1 MISRL
6 SLSVALLS
14 FNLFLG
20 SPLAHAQASD
30 PGDQAQTL
38 GAWRSEHGAN
48 WRAEAH
54 ADSGW
59 VELLHGGR
67 AEAPLQPRSD
77 ADLVQVAKHFIDV
90 TKDLHGIA
98 GSTLVEKAV
107 TFLPLAASTDKFTVR
122 FDQAVNGIPVEGGRV
137 NVLLDTAGRLLSLH
151 STAQA
156 GLENAATIPTLDEAL
171 AATLAVRAFRAE
183 TQLAASARSGSVLV
197 FLPHTVAGRR
207 VASLAWKLD
216 VIWEQAQTLPVGRTL
231 FLDAHDGSVLASWN
245 LVHEFDVS
253 GTVVTNATPG
263 SLPDSASNP
272 ATQQVAAYAKVTS
285 SAGTTYT
292 DINGDFTFSGVNS
305 PLDVTVDYTGTFNNV
320 NNNSG
325 SDYTLTTTAQPGQAN
340 TILMNPSPDEYTT
353 AQANAFVH
361 VNTVRDYV
369 RSIVPSD
376 NTADFV
382 MTANVNQAST
392 CNAFF
397 DGSSTNYYRAGGGCA
412 NTAYSTVVAHEI
424 GHWLNVRY
432 GTGNGNDGMGEGN
445 ADVWGMYILDVPIV
459 GRDFCGSGCHIRSGN
474 NTRQF
479 CGDCC
484 GGCYGGVHDDGEVWM
499 GAAWKVRR
507 NLNTTMGD
515 ALGDAAAD
523 SIFMG
528 WMSSYNQTQIK
539 SIIET
544 QWLTLDDDDGNIDN
558 GTPNYG
564 DIDSAFR
571 EQGFPGFEL
580 TLIDFQN
587 VTDLPDT
594 TVEAGPYSVD
604 ATIVSLVTPP
614 ITTATLH
621 YRVNG
626 MAFVDVPLTAAGGD
640 LFQGQIPDVPSPA
653 RVDYY
658 LSATDSGSNTD
669 TWPSG
674 APANTASF
682 AIGELTQLYADD
694 FDGSDDNGWTH
705 GTRGDTVNVEDDWAR
720 GLPQGKGGTSWGT
733 SWADPSSAASGN
745 SCWANDLGLG
755 ADDGAHGSLVH
766 NYLRSPAIDCSSAF
780 GTTLRF
786 KRWLTVED
794 ADNND
799 LASILVNDVVVWE
812 NSSGDHTRDTSWTDQ
827 ELDIA
832 AEADGQA
839 ALRIEFVLRSG
850 WVRNLGGWNIDDFEL
865 YALGSTTG
873 QCPTPTAYG
882 TAKTNSLGWIPAIG
896 HAGTPSV
903 ASADFAVTVTLAI
916 PNQPTILI
924 SGDSA
929 SSVPFM
935 GGTLW
940 VAAPHVRHGVR
951 FLDSFGSASYP
962 LAVDGSL
969 VGSTRYFQF
978 WSRDPAD
985 SFGVGLSD
993 GLEVTFCD

>member
-1 MISRL
+1 MHF
-6 SLSVALLS
+6 SLPLGSTLLTAS
-14 FNLFLG
+14 LFLG
-20 SPLAHAQASD
+20 SPLTQAQSSE
-30 PGDQAQTL
+30 PGDVSQALAQWQS
-38 GAWRSEHGAN
+38 AHGAH
-48 WRAEAH
+48 WRTAIH

-59 VELLHGGR
+59 VELLYGGQ
-67 AEAPLQPRSD
+67 AQAPIQVRND
-77 ADLVQVAKHFIDV
+77 ADLVQAARHFIV
-90 TKDLHGIA
+90 TTRDLHGIA
-98 GSTLVEKAV
+98 VATLREQAV
-107 TFLPLAASTDKFTVR
+107 TFLPLAATTDKFTVR
-122 FDQAVNGIPVEGGRV
+122 FEQEVNGIPVEGGRV
-137 NVLLDTAGRLLSLH
+137 NVLLDTEGGLLSLH

-156 GLENAATIPTLDEAL
+156 GLEQASTTPSLSLKRAEARAL
-171 AATLAVRAFRAE
+171 QAFRAE
-183 TQLAASARSGSVLV
+183 TQLAASSRSPASLV
-197 FLPHTVAGRR
+197 FLPHTVAGLR
-207 VASLAWKLD
+207 VASLAWKVD
-216 VIWEQAQTLPVGRTL
+216 VIWEQANTLPVGRTL
-231 FLDAHDGSVLASWN
+231 FLDAGDGTVLASWN

-253 GTVVTNATPG
+253 GTVLTNATPG

-285 SAGTTYT
+285 SAGTTFT
-292 DINGDFTFSGVNS
+292 DVNGDFTFSGVNS
-305 PLDVTVDYTGTFNNV
+305 PLAVTVDYTGTFNNV
-320 NNNSG
+320 NNNGG
-325 SDYTLTTTAQPGQAN
+325 SDYSLTATAQPGQAN
-340 TILMNPSPDEYTT
+340 TLLMNPSPDENTT
-353 AQANAFVH
+353 AQANAFGH

-369 RSIVPSD
+369 RAIVPSD

-382 MTANVNQAST
+382 MTANVNQSST

-412 NTAYSTVVAHEI
+412 NTAYSTVVAHEV

-445 ADVWGMYILDVPIV
+445 ADVWAMYIHDVPIV
-459 GRDFCGSGCHIRSGN
+459 GRDFCGTGCNIRSGN
-474 NTRQF
+474 NTKQF

-484 GGCYGGVHDDGEVWM
+484 SGCYGQVHSDGEVWM

-507 NLNTTMGD
+507 NLNTTLGD

-523 SIFMG
+523 SMFMG
-528 WMSSYNQTQIK
+528 WMNAYNQTQIK

-564 DIDSAFR
+564 DIDAGFR

-604 ATIVSLVTPP
+604 ATITSLVTPP
-614 ITTATLH
+614 INTATLH

-626 MAFVDVPLTAAGGD
+626 AAFIDVPMTNAGGD
-640 LFQGQIPDVPSPA
+640 LYQGQIPDVPSPA
-653 RVDYY
+653 RIDYY
-658 LSATDSGSNTD
+658 LSASDSGGSSD
-669 TWPSG
+669 AWPSG

-682 AIGELTQLYADD
+682 AIGELVQIFADD
-694 FDGSDDNGWTH
+694 FDGGGDGGWTH
-705 GTRGDTVNVEDDWAR
+705 GTRGNTANVEDDWAR
-720 GLPQGKGGTSWGT
+720 GLPQGQGGTSWGT
-733 SWADPSSAASGN
+733 SWTDPSSAPSGN
-745 SCWANDLGLG
+745 SCWSNDLGMG
-755 ADDGAHGSLVH
+755 ADDGAYSSLVH

-786 KRWLTVED
+786 KRWLTVEK

-799 LASILVNDVVVWE
+799 FARILVNDVVVWE
-812 NSSGDHTRDTSWTDQ
+812 NASGNHTQDTSWMDQ
-827 ELDIA
+827 EIDIA

-839 ALRIEFVLRSG
+839 ALRVEFELRSG

-873 QCPTPTAYG
+873 QCPTPAAYG
-882 TAKTNSLGWIPAIG
+882 TAKTNSQGWLPAIG
-896 HAGTPSV
+896 HSGTPSV
-903 ASADFAVTVTLAI
+903 ASADFAVTVVLSV

-924 SGDSA
+924 SGAATA
-929 SSVPFM
+929 SIPFM

-940 VAAPHVRHGVR
+940 VAAPHVRHGVQ
-951 FLDSFGSASYP
+951 FLDSFGSVSYP
-962 LAVDGSL
+962 ITVDAPL
-969 VGSTRYFQF
+969 VGTTRYFQF
-978 WSRDPAD
+978 WNRDPAD